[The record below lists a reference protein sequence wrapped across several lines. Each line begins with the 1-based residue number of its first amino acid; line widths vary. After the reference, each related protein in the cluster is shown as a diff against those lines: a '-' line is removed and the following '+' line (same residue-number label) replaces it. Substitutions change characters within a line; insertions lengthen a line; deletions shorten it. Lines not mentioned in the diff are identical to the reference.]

1 MKEAKHLAAIARVG
15 AVSSGLVETHCT
27 YRDGS
32 RLAGVHAG
40 RALRRAL
47 ASLPQETRDRIET
60 TSAQAMLA
68 SPGVGI
74 AVVYACSHG
83 RVGRSVWAFF
93 SGFAGKEENG
103 WAFLRSSASPSEADS
118 ALQSFIEDAEPIRE
132 P

>member
-1 MKEAKHLAAIARVG
+1 MKEPKHLAAVARVG
-15 AVSSGLVETHCT
+15 AIASGLMETHCT

-47 ASLPQETRDRIET
+47 ASLPKETRDRIET
-60 TSAQAMLA
+60 TSAEAMLA

-74 AVVYACSHG
+74 AIVYACSHG

-93 SGFAGKEENG
+93 AGFTGKEENG
-103 WAFLRSSASPSEADS
+103 WAFLRSSASPSHADS
-118 ALQSFIEDAEPIRE
+118 VLQSFIEDAEAIHE